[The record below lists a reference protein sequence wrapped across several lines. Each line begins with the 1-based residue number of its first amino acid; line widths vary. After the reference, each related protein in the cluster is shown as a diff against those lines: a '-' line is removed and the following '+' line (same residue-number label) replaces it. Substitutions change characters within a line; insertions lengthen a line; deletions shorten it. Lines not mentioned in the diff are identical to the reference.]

1 VNPSFTPHGWHWS
14 DREDGV
20 LLRDRDGARAVL
32 GTCHE
37 RLGQVREPSSLE
49 RCTVAVCS
57 DAGMEPCP
65 TDVALAL
72 MLRHS
77 LVGRGFRGVAANERQ
92 P

>member
-57 DAGMEPCP
+57 DAGI
-65 TDVALAL
+65 AL